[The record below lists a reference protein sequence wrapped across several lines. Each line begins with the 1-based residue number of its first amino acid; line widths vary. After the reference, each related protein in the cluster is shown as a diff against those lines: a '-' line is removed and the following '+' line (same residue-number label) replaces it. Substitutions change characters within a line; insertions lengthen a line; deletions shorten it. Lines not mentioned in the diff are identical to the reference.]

1 MNKLKKWIL
10 LLLWM
15 LIIFLFSN
23 QPHSGTITHNMIKTY
38 VSSSDLVTTLNF
50 IIRKSAHVMEYL
62 ILFLLTHS
70 LLKEYQTNSKKI
82 IVLSLIFCFLY
93 ACSDEYHQSLVPGR
107 TSQFKDVII
116 DITTPTL
123 ITSIYLLS
131 KNTKTSKKSTK

>member
-38 VSSSDLVTTLNF
+38 VSSNDLVTTLNF

-70 LLKEYQTNSKKI
+70 LLKEYHTNSKKI

>member
-38 VSSSDLVTTLNF
+38 VSSNDLVTTLNF

-70 LLKEYQTNSKKI
+70 LLKEYQTNSKNI

>member
-23 QPHSGTITHNMIKTY
+23 QPHSGTTTHNMIKTY
-38 VSSSDLVTTLNF
+38 VSSNDLVTTLNF